1 MIDLRSDTV
10 TKPTPAMREAMAWAA
25 VGDDVYGEDPTVNAL
40 QEKAAALVGKQ
51 AALFVPSGTM
61 GNQLC
66 IRVLTRPGQEVIVDG
81 RSHVLGYEQGAGAA
95 LAGVQ
100 FHWISSERG
109 LVTAEQVAR
118 AIRPRDTHTIPT
130 GLIMLEN
137 THNTGGGTVYPIETV
152 QAIHGVAQQHGLP
165 MHLDGARLLNA
176 VVATGTSAADYAQ
189 PFDTLSFCL
198 SKGLGAP
205 VGSIIATNHLELMP
219 DLRRY
224 RRMYGGAMRQAGI
237 LAAAGLYALDHH
249 IERLQD
255 DHTHATYLAT
265 LLREITGVSLCTDSV
280 DTNIVMFDIVDS
292 RYSATELVKMFKSE
306 GLLINC
312 IGGTRYRAVTHL
324 DVTRRDIEEAGR
336 IIRKILND

>member
-10 TKPTPAMREAMAWAA
+10 TQPTPAMREAMAQAA

-61 GNQLC
+61 GNQLS
-66 IRVLTRPGQEVIVDG
+66 IRVLTRPGQEVVVEG

-100 FHWISSERG
+100 FHWIASERG

-118 AIRPRDTHTIPT
+118 AIRPGDAHTIPT

-137 THNTGGGTVYPIETV
+137 THNTGGGSVYPIHT
-152 QAIHGVAQQHGLP
+152 IHQIAQVAQQHRLP
-165 MHLDGARLLNA
+165 MHLDGARLFNA
-176 VVATGTSAADYAQ
+176 VVATGTSAAEYAQ
-189 PFDTLSFCL
+189 PFETLSFCL

-205 VGSIIATNHLELMP
+205 VGSIIATNNLSLIPM
-219 DLRRY
+219 LRRY

-249 IERLQD
+249 IDRLQE
-255 DHTHATYLAT
+255 DHEHARYF
-265 LLREITGVSLCTDSV
+265 VSLLEKVSGLSFPTHPVES
-280 DTNIVMFDIVDS
+280 NIVMFDIVDS
-292 RYSATELVKMFKSE
+292 SHGGAELVQALKAQ

-312 IGGTRYRAVTHL
+312 LGGTRFRAVTHL
-324 DVTRRDIEEAGR
+324 GITSSDIEQAAN
-336 IIRKILND
+336 IIRTVLAG

>member
-10 TKPTPAMREAMAWAA
+10 TQPSRAMRDAMAQAP

-40 QEKAAALVGKQ
+40 QEKAAALLGKQ

-61 GNQLC
+61 GNQLS
-66 IRVLTRPGQEVIVDG
+66 IRVLTRPGQEVVADG

-100 FHWISSERG
+100 FHWIASERG
-109 LVTAEQVAR
+109 LVTADQVAR
-118 AIRPRDTHTIPT
+118 AIRPRDAFTIPT
-130 GLIMLEN
+130 GLVMLEN
-137 THNTGGGTVYPIETV
+137 THNTGGGSIYPLQTI
-152 QAIHGVAQQHGLP
+152 QAIHDVAQQHGLP
-165 MHLDGARLLNA
+165 MHLDGARLWNA

-189 PFDTLSFCL
+189 YFDTVSFCL

-205 VGSIIATNHLELMP
+205 VGSIIATNNLALVP

-237 LAAAGLYALDHH
+237 LAAAGIYALDHH
-249 IERLQD
+249 IERLQE
-255 DHTHATYLAT
+255 DHHHAKFLAE
-265 LLREITGVSLCTDSV
+265 LLHEISGISILPDSV
-280 DTNIVMFDIVDS
+280 ETNIVMFDIVES
-292 RYSATELVKMFKSE
+292 PSVVTALVQIFKSH

-312 IGGTRYRAVTHL
+312 LGGTRFRAVTHL
-324 DVTRRDIEEAGR
+324 DVTRGDIEEAGK
-336 IIRKILND
+336 IIRRVLTT